1 MVRADGAFGAGAK
14 KEGKREIE
22 PSAATPGP
30 DEQQLDEVF
39 RTHTITGGELTNE
52 TADLPGANSDERPP
66 GSGEKP
72 VDGWVAGV
80 PVVDGLADSGWVE
93 CGSGRRFRMQ
103 MVVRASEIQKDWV
116 RSMVFAPEG
125 ETPSWL

>member
-30 DEQQLDEVF
+30 DEQQLDAVF
-39 RTHTITGGELTNE
+39 STHIITGGELTNE
-52 TADLPGANSDERPP
+52 TVDLPGADSEQWSPDPSEM
-66 GSGEKP
+66 P
-72 VDGWVAGV
+72 VEGWVAGM
-80 PVVDGLADSGWVE
+80 PVVNGVLDSGWVE
-93 CGSGRRFRMQ
+93 CGRGRRFRMQ

-116 RSMVFAPEG
+116 RSMVFAPDD
-125 ETPSWL
+125 ETPCLS